1 MVELPSVLF
10 AKILHCRFHAKYKC
24 HIGTVGPNRRH
35 QRLFRGCL
43 GSVYKIGTDLQLRL
57 RTGRIGAKGSS
68 WAVSEV
74 SRAVFS
80 KACLW
85 GIVAYSFIGRPGFS
99 ADEGINWGS
108 YLR

>member
-1 MVELPSVLF
+1 MVELPPVLLT
-10 AKILHCRFHAKYKC
+10 KILHCRFHAKYKC
-24 HIGTVGPNRRH
+24 QIGTVGPNRRH

-43 GSVYKIGTDLQLRL
+43 GSVYKIGIDVQLRL

-80 KACLW
+80 RACFW
-85 GIVAYSFIGRPGFS
+85 GIVAYSLIGRPCSS
-99 ADEGINWGS
+99 ADE
-108 YLR
+108 

>member
-74 SRAVFS
+74 SGLCSLKHVF
-80 KACLW
+80 
-85 GIVAYSFIGRPGFS
+85 GG
-99 ADEGINWGS
+99 
-108 YLR
+108 